1 MQQEQSIFTHK
12 SGNSFASMAR
22 GRHYKGSCATGVT
35 SGGQG
40 GRGRG
45 ADCDAAARAAAH
57 TNSSGGPD
65 VMMDGMCLIPAD
77 FLDFV

>member
-1 MQQEQSIFTHK
+1 MQQEQSIFAQNQAT
-12 SGNSFASMAR
+12 ALRRMATGKR
-22 GRHYKGSCATGVT
+22 YKESCATGVT
-35 SGGQG
+35 SGEEG
-40 GRGRG
+40 GEG
-45 ADCDAAARAAAH
+45 ADCDAAGRAASH